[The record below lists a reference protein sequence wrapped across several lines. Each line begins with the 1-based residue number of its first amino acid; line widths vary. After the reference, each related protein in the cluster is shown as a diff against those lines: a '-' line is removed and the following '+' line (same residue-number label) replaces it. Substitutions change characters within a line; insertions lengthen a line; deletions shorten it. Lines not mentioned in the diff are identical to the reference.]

1 MNRREFSAAAAAAT
15 VVGMSSANAS
25 AKETDQQYIEL
36 RHYQSLYG
44 SKKGML
50 DKFMR
55 EAAIPA
61 LNRLGIGP
69 VGAFSVKY
77 GTSSPS
83 LYLLLP
89 HATCE
94 SALNVN
100 RNLLDDKQFLK
111 DGAEFL
117 NASLSDPAFMRMESR
132 LMKAFSHMPKV
143 EVPEAVKGVKSR
155 IFEMRT
161 YESHSEIKSKKKIEM
176 FNEGGEIA
184 VFRKTG
190 LHPVFFG
197 ESLYGPKLPNLV
209 YMLSFEDMATRDK
222 NWKQFVTS
230 PEWKELSGKQEYK
243 ETVSNISDVILRPKG
258 YSQIQV
264 CWVGAPFMGALNIY
278 A

>member
-15 VVGMSSANAS
+15 VVGISSANAS

-44 SKKGML
+44 SKKGLL
-50 DKFMR
+50 DKFLR

-61 LNRLGIGP
+61 LNRLGVGP
-69 VGAFSVKY
+69 VGVFSVKY

-83 LYLLLP
+83 LYVLLP
-89 HATCE
+89 HDSCE

-100 RNLLDDKQFLK
+100 RKLLDDKQFLT

-117 NASLSDPAFMRMESR
+117 NASLSDPSYMRMESR

-143 EVPEAVKGVKSR
+143 EVPEAVKGKDSR

-197 ESLYGPKLPNLV
+197 ESLFGPQLPNLT

-222 NWKQFVTS
+222 NWRQFGKS

-243 ETVSNISDVILRPKG
+243 DTVSNISDVILRPKG
-258 YSQIQV
+258 YSQI
-264 CWVGAPFMGALNIY
+264 
-278 A
+278 